1 MAFRKVSYLIPS
13 CDGCGL
19 AWSFGDPA
27 CAEGIPPHF
36 ASRAAALAQLPAEY
50 GWQVTRLRMGP
61 RLMACRRCAA
71 FGVIPATVSRAWLL
85 AAAGWI
91 RHLVPFGAIRRPI
104 PAGLGPG
111 HPESMGAAAP
121 AEEEGLLTELDDEIF
136 PDQP

>member
-1 MAFRKVSYLIPS
+1 MAFRKISYLIPS

-50 GWQVTRLRMGP
+50 GWQVTRLQLCP
-61 RLMACRRCAA
+61 RLMACRRCTA

-85 AAAGWI
+85 AAAGWT

-104 PAGLGPG
+104 PAGFGPG
-111 HPESMGAAAP
+111 HPESMSAVLP
-121 AEEEGLLTELDDEIF
+121 ADQEGLLTELGDEIF